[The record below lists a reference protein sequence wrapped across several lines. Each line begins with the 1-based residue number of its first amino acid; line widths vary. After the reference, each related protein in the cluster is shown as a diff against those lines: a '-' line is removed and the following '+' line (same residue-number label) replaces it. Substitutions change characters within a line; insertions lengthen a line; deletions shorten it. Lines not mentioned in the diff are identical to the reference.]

1 MVDAQDAVSRETRA
15 PITLAIVAVFT
26 VLSSLCV
33 ALRLYTRRVILRFV
47 GPDDYMILVAHTLS
61 LAQSGINFGIVIAGG
76 AGQHVEYVQDKLPTF
91 NRLVL
96 AATAVY
102 NAAQIATKI
111 SLLTQYCHIFPGR
124 VMRIISQWSIGLL
137 LLWGIAQQPIALNA
151 IVNMVTDFLI
161 LLIPIKPVLG
171 LQINWVRKTYLIV
184 VMCMGLGVCIIS
196 AVRLDMLVGGRHD
209 WRDITWKMATIAYL
223 STIETSL
230 GIMCACIPALRP
242 LMRRVLPNMLGSSA
256 KDTTNGAMR
265 YGSRG
270 TRLAEANG
278 TKTKASPV
286 NGIYVQKDVQFH
298 STTEL
303 RDVSGSKEPYPA
315 SDRSSDDEMSLE
327 RAFPP
332 TMAKPYSACLERV
345 NCHGGESVKPT
356 LGTNKR
362 SRFGGSANTSPA
374 AVAAATADDSSLA
387 LQRHATLPLFMHTS
401 TVLVQGSGEAL
412 SGLGNYSQA

>member
-1 MVDAQDAVSRETRA
+1 MCSCEE
-15 PITLAIVAVFT
+15 
-26 VLSSLCV
+26 VLTNTS
-33 ALRLYTRRVILRFV
+33 
-47 GPDDYMILVAHTLS
+47 
-61 LAQSGINFGIVIAGG
+61 
-76 AGQHVEYVQDKLPTF
+76 
-91 NRLVL
+91 
-96 AATAVY
+96 
-102 NAAQIATKI
+102 
-111 SLLTQYCHIFPGR
+111 
-124 VMRIISQWSIGLL
+124 
-137 LLWGIAQQPIALNA
+137 
-151 IVNMVTDFLI
+151 
-161 LLIPIKPVLG
+161 
-171 LQINWVRKTYLIV
+171 
-184 VMCMGLGVCIIS
+184 VCIIS

-332 TMAKPYSACLERV
+332 TMAKP
-345 NCHGGESVKPT
+345 
-356 LGTNKR
+356 
-362 SRFGGSANTSPA
+362 
-374 AVAAATADDSSLA
+374 
-387 LQRHATLPLFMHTS
+387 
-401 TVLVQGSGEAL
+401 
-412 SGLGNYSQA
+412 